1 MVSFVNADAA
11 VFTVSSVCMSHTGAG
26 TLQREHEL
34 GRFLAEVEK
43 RALRIAEISIRDRD
57 EAHDLVQNAMIKLA
71 RKYSDRGNDEWTPL
85 FYRILQNGVR
95 DWHRRQAVRNRVMV
109 WTGRSKDEDG
119 NYDPI
124 AAAPDPGGR
133 TPEEHLQ
140 NREAMQALELELSPL
155 ERLRAYLRATNLA
168 LQPKMVSFTRDFGRL
183 SGARGMAEAH
193 TRYIVEITRALLDE
207 AVENDEVNSFDTGS
221 LALVLG
227 RLGRE
232 FSRPEVAGI
241 PKSSARDTADSIAEI
256 ILNGLLA
263 IRSSTPAPD

>member
-11 VFTVSSVCMSHTGAG
+11 VFTVSSVCKSHTGAG

-119 NYDPI
+119 HYDPI

-133 TPEEHLQ
+133 TPDEHLQ
-140 NREAMQALELELSPL
+140 NREAMQALEVAVRELPTRQR
-155 ERLRAYLRATNLA
+155 EAFMLRTFEGLDVKGTAVAMGCSEGSVKTHYSRAVHSLRVT
-168 LQPKMVSFTRDFGRL
+168 
-183 SGARGMAEAH
+183 
-193 TRYIVEITRALLDE
+193 
-207 AVENDEVNSFDTGS
+207 
-221 LALVLG
+221 LG
-227 RLGRE
+227 EHYR
-232 FSRPEVAGI
+232 
-241 PKSSARDTADSIAEI
+241 
-256 ILNGLLA
+256 
-263 IRSSTPAPD
+263 